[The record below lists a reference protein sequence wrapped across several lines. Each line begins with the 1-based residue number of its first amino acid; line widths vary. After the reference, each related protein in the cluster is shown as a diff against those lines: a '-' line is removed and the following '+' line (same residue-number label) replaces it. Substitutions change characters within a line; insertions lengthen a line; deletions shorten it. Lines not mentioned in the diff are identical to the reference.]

1 MDRYCKQL
9 VDKIDVFFSPSQR
22 GKKSV
27 SNFDPEFTKEP
38 CRLSPVDPTII
49 QAIEPQ
55 VFEGFSFTNP
65 EMYHS

>member
-1 MDRYCKQL
+1 MCVYECVSL
-9 VDKIDVFFSPSQR
+9 VLCQQK

-38 CRLSPVDPTII
+38 CRLSPVDQNVIA
-49 QAIEPQ
+49 AIEEE

-65 EMYHS
+65 EMFSVS